1 MSDNDSTKL
10 EIQITEL
17 SDIES
22 CDREKIIELVT
33 FTCHRFNLFSA
44 EISVAVVGDEQ
55 MQEVH
60 RDFMD
65 DSSTTDVMSFD
76 LSDQTK
82 VFEIVVNADMAKRQS
97 QINSNSFEAEL
108 LLYILHGLLHNLG
121 FDDLSDGE
129 FEKMHKEEDE
139 IMKALGWGVV
149 YAK

>member
-1 MSDNDSTKL
+1 MNDDDSAKI
-10 EIQITEL
+10 EIQITTL
-17 SDIES
+17 PNIES
-22 CDREKIIELVT
+22 CDSEKIIELVT
-33 FTCHRFNLFSA
+33 FTCHRFDLFSA
-44 EISVAVVGDEQ
+44 EVSIAVVDDEQ

-97 QINSNSFEAEL
+97 QINSNSFDAEL
-108 LLYILHGLLHNLG
+108 LLYVLHGLLHNLG
-121 FDDLSDGE
+121 FDDLSKQE
-129 FEKMHKEEDE
+129 FKKMHKEEDE

-149 YAK
+149 YDK

>member
-1 MSDNDSTKL
+1 MNDDDAANI
-10 EIQITEL
+10 EIQITTL
-17 SDIES
+17 PDVDA
-22 CDREKIIELVT
+22 CDSKKITELVT
-33 FTCHRFNLFSA
+33 FTCHKFDLFNA
-44 EISVAVVGDEQ
+44 EISIAVVDDEQ

-60 RDFMD
+60 HDFMED
-65 DSSTTDVMSFD
+65 PSTTDVMSFD

-121 FDDLSDGE
+121 FDDLSDDE
-129 FEKMHKEEDE
+129 FKKMHKEEDE
-139 IMKALGWGVV
+139 IMKTLGWGVV